1 MNNQFFSSDDL
12 QEFANISIKFAEVNI
27 KANKANEE
35 LTKLLSA
42 LYLDAISEN
51 ERVIFT
57 IAQNTLTG
65 IAKRHT
71 GQDAMAY
78 FMKEMEAKNKHLE
91 SNFEGQGEP
100 ANNASASNNILI
112 TKNNQDENV

>member
-1 MNNQFFSSDDL
+1 MNNQLFSSDDDL

-51 ERVIFT
+51 ERAVLT
-57 IAQNTLTG
+57 IAQNTLND
-65 IAKRHT
+65 IAKRHSQ
-71 GQDAMAY
+71 QDVMAY
-78 FMKEMEAKNKHLE
+78 AYSLKEMEAKK
-91 SNFEGQGEP
+91 
-100 ANNASASNNILI
+100 
-112 TKNNQDENV
+112 